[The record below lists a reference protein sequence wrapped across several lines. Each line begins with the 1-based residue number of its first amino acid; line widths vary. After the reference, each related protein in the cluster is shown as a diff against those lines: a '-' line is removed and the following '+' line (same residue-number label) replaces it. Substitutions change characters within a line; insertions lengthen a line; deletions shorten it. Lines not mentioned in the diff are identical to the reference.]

1 MRPIRTVLN
10 PKLLVFLA
18 AFATLSGCANNP
30 IIGIETGDKGVFF
43 KRLSIRCVVGKS
55 TAIDLTDVSL
65 SHEQVHPGDILAH
78 TVVIDRCVKEDDS
91 SASAHAVKVT
101 RQIMV
106 GTDAVATNTE
116 DVSAQVVRNGIWEVK
131 SQINIGNNP
140 PGRYTIRTT
149 VEAGGRKLVRVNPFN
164 VVR

>member
-1 MRPIRTVLN
+1 MKPLHTVLN
-10 PKLLVFLA
+10 SRCLVLSVALLAL
-18 AFATLSGCANNP
+18 TGCANNP
-30 IIGIETGDKGVFF
+30 IIGIESGDKGTFF

-55 TAIDLTDVSL
+55 TAIDLTDVTL

-78 TVVIDRCVKEDDS
+78 TVALERCVKEDDPN
-91 SASAHAVKVT
+91 ASALTVKVT

-140 PGRYTIRTT
+140 PGRYAIRTT
-149 VEAGGRKLVRVNPFN
+149 VEAGGRKQVRVNPFN
-164 VVR
+164 VIR